1 MSRVRM
7 VAAEVLRSA
16 ERESIFVDE
25 ALERARNSDLS
36 GRDRGFLTHLVYGV
50 TRRRNTLDWLLKKIS
65 GVRKIDNRLLNPLRI
80 ALYEMH
86 YLDGAAHAAVNE
98 AVESCRKAGK
108 KSTSFVNAVLRK
120 ASTADREALLPEE
133 DAIRHSMPEWILER
147 WKRFYPDQYTDL
159 LESCNRILPVTARV
173 NRLRAKR
180 EELSLPA
187 GTHPDSVLLEGSV
200 GDRPEIVE
208 GKISV
213 QDETAM
219 AVAPLLQPEGKRI
232 VDLCASPGG
241 KATHAAELGGR
252 FLRSTSAKRKFCA
265 WRRTPG
271 GSASIFRVSL
281 PMVERLPV
289 SLMRFFSMHP
299 VRIPGFSCVARM
311 PGGASPQK
319 TFRPWQLFSE
329 SFSRTQRSSRLLSSI
344 APVRSSPRRTKSR
357 STPFFPATRDGT
369 VTTAKS
375 FSRASG
381 QRVVSAPGFVNR

>member
-25 ALERARNSDLS
+25 ALERARSSDLS
-36 GRDRGFLTHLVYGV
+36 VRDRGFLTHLVYGV

-120 ASTADREALLPEE
+120 ASTADCDALLPEE
-133 DAIRHSMPEWILER
+133 DAVRHSMPEWILER

-219 AVAPLLQPEGKRI
+219 AVAPLLAPDGKRI

-241 KATHAAELGGR
+241 KATHAAELGGAVLAVDVSEKKISR
-252 FLRSTSAKRKFCA
+252 VEENA
-265 WRRTPG
+265 RRLGLDISCIVADGRTVAGQFDAVLLDAPCSNTG
-271 GSASIFRVSL
+271 V
-281 PMVERLPV
+281 
-289 SLMRFFSMHP
+289 LMRRP
-299 VRIPGFSCVARM
+299 DARWRLTPEDIPTMATLQRELLENAAKLAPLIVYSTCSIEPEENEEQVDAFLSRHEGWSCDHREIVLPSDQAAGGFSARLR
-311 PGGASPQK
+311 K
-319 TFRPWQLFSE
+319 
-329 SFSRTQRSSRLLSSI
+329 
-344 APVRSSPRRTKSR
+344 
-357 STPFFPATRDGT
+357 
-369 VTTAKS
+369 
-375 FSRASG
+375 
-381 QRVVSAPGFVNR
+381 